1 MDARFDVLRRLNLRG
16 MIAGGMPMDYHKVAG
31 QISFADYV
39 REVVEG
45 KRYDTNL
52 TKQLH
57 KGFQVHNLIPEYI
70 YDPRTLNWAVAIIW
84 DNPAYEPGKP
94 AEPALFEVPRL
105 YSVELKPK
113 VVFLP
118 TSAAGS

>member
-16 MIAGGMPMDYHKVAG
+16 LVAGGMPMDYHKVAG
-31 QISFADYV
+31 QMSFSDYV

-57 KGFQVHNLIPEYI
+57 KGFKVHNLIPEYI
-70 YDPRTLNWAVAIIW
+70 YDPRTLNWAVAILW
-84 DNPAYEPGKP
+84 ENPAYQPGKQAEPPLFEISRLHPFELKP
-94 AEPALFEVPRL
+94 AERAVPM
-105 YSVELKPK
+105 
-113 VVFLP
+113 
-118 TSAAGS
+118 SAAGS